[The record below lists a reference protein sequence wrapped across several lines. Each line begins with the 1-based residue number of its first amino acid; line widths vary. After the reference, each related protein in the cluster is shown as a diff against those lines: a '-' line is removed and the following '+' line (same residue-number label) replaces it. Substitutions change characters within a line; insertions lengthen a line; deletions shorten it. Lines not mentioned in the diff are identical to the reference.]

1 MRIVEILVG
10 VNALLGIGA
19 FLTARQFMRKAKRL
33 FTEDEENE
41 KGRQQGDLHSS

>member
-19 FLTARQFMRKAKRL
+19 FFAARGVIRRGKRKL
-33 FTEDEENE
+33 GFEDE
-41 KGRQQGDLHSS
+41 GSRDDQDQ